1 VGLKTDIKNAFIKN
15 ITPEKDNDFEMSAEG
30 KKKIDD
36 LSEDLSKAIVDFITA
51 QTFRVDKLSA
61 SAGPITPQRVP
72 PITVPNAPGVP
83 GAPHTI
89 PPSTILEVNVNVDKD
104 GGSPS
109 PVGGGVLHSNKSE
122 VRLRKGE
129 VTEE

>member
-1 VGLKTDIKNAFIKN
+1 MT
-15 ITPEKDNDFEMSAEG
+15 EKQIIPPRTTIDNFERSNHCALE
-30 KKKIDD
+30 K
-36 LSEDLSKAIVDFITA
+36 
-51 QTFRVDKLSA
+51 
-61 SAGPITPQRVP
+61 
-72 PITVPNAPGVP
+72 
-83 GAPHTI
+83 
-89 PPSTILEVNVNVDKD
+89 PSTILEVNVNVDKD